1 MRLSLAAIYC
11 HSSHHS
17 AVGKST
23 QESADD
29 VTSGGSSTHGTM
41 VRFQLDAD
49 VHHNP
54 RKHVVVFEMMLFGAY
69 VRTRCTYFTMLCHNV
84 QYVRT

>member
-29 VTSGGSSTHGTM
+29 VTSGGHGM
-41 VRFQLDAD
+41 PYLKNPPQMAD
-49 VHHNP
+49 Q
-54 RKHVVVFEMMLFGAY
+54 RAY
-69 VRTRCTYFTMLCHNV
+69 LPTAPLRGLVALYPSPLSFLYH
-84 QYVRT
+84 